1 MSTTKTIMLVDD
13 QLDLRTLV
21 RMTLEDPSIRIVEAA
36 NGEDAINMAR
46 ELSPDLL
53 LLDWMMPGRTGLE
66 VAETLRNDPQTC
78 GIPIVMLT
86 SRNQPADIDRANA
99 AGVHAHLTKP
109 FSPLEL
115 LQTVGNV
122 L

>member
-1 MSTTKTIMLVDD
+1 MSQTKIIMLVDD

-36 NGEDAINMAR
+36 NGDDAIAMAR
-46 ELSPDLL
+46 EFSPDLM

-66 VAETLRNDPQTC
+66 VAETLRNDPKTSA
-78 GIPIVMLT
+78 IPIVMLT
-86 SRNQPADIDRANA
+86 SRNRRDDVRRAAA
-99 AGVHAHLTKP
+99 AGVQAHLTKP

-115 LQTVGNV
+115 LQTVGRV

>member
-1 MSTTKTIMLVDD
+1 MGQTKTIMLVDD

-21 RMTLEDPSIRIVEAA
+21 RMTLEDPSIHIVEASS
-36 NGEDAINMAR
+36 GDEAIDMAR
-46 ELSPDLL
+46 EIFPDLM

-66 VAETLRNDPQTC
+66 VAEILRDDPKTS

-86 SRNQPADIDRANA
+86 SRNRQEDIDRAAA

-109 FSPLEL
+109 FSPQEL
-115 LQTVGNV
+115 LQTVGRI

>member
-1 MSTTKTIMLVDD
+1 MGTKTIMLVDD

-36 NGEDAINMAR
+36 NGEEAIHMAR
-46 ELSPDLL
+46 DTHPDLM

-66 VAETLRNDPQTC
+66 VVQTLRQDPNTAD
-78 GIPIVMLT
+78 IPVIMLT
-86 SRNQPADIDRANA
+86 SRNQKEDIDRATA
-99 AGVHAHLTKP
+99 AGVQAHLTKP

-115 LQTVGNV
+115 LQTVERV

>member
-1 MSTTKTIMLVDD
+1 MTECKTIMLVDD

-36 NGEDAINMAR
+36 DGDEAIRLAMR
-46 ELSPDLL
+46 ERPDLV
-53 LLDWMMPGRTGLE
+53 LLDWMMPRCSGLQ
-66 VAETLRNDPQTC
+66 VTTALRNDPSTAK
-78 GIPIVMLT
+78 IPIIMLT
-86 SRNQPADIDRANA
+86 SRNQQSDFVCADE
-99 AGVHAHLTKP
+99 AGVTAMLTKP

-115 LQTVGNV
+115 LQTVERI

>member
-1 MSTTKTIMLVDD
+1 
-13 QLDLRTLV
+13 
-21 RMTLEDPSIRIVEAA
+21 
-36 NGEDAINMAR
+36 MAR
-46 ELSPDLL
+46 EAIPDLM

-66 VAETLRNDPQTC
+66 VAEALRDDPKTSD
-78 GIPIVMLT
+78 IPIVMLT
-86 SRNQPADIDRANA
+86 SRNQKGDIDRAAA

-115 LQTVGNV
+115 LQTVSRA